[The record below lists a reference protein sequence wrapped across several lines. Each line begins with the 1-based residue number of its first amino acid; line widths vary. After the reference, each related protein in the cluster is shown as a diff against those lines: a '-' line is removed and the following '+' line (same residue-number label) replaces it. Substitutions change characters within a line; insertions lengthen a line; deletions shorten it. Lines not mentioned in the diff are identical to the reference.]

1 MINESNKFPMISLIH
16 PEIGVGS
23 SGGSQRGTWVVNLKN
38 CKYPSGPADLSSSW
52 TPQSDYLR
60 KSY

>member
-23 SGGSQRGTWVVNLKN
+23 SGGSPEGDMGGK
-38 CKYPSGPADLSSSW
+38 
-52 TPQSDYLR
+52 PQKL
-60 KSY
+60 